1 MEACRGSIPPLRRC
15 VACCVAVVGWCA
27 YLSTCSCSCGNKGH
41 GALTQHQRAGVQLL
55 SAPSMVMSWCTWWQ
69 ARAGLLS
76 SGTSNAAIFVRI
88 CAAAAATHSEITS
101 ACYGPCP
108 CTNAA
113 WQRYCSGMPGWVR
126 LVLGHDFNSWA
137 VETRRGSIPPLRRCV
152 ACFVAVVG
160 WRAYST
166 TCPCSCGSCSNQF

>member
-1 MEACRGSIPPLRRC
+1 M
-15 VACCVAVVGWCA
+15 
-27 YLSTCSCSCGNKGH
+27 
-41 GALTQHQRAGVQLL
+41 L
-55 SAPSMVMSWCTWWQ
+55 SAPSMVMSWGTWWQ

-76 SGTSNAAIFVRI
+76 SGTNNAAIFMRI
-88 CAAAAATHSEITS
+88 CAAAAATGSEITS
-101 ACYGPCP
+101 ACYGPCL

-152 ACFVAVVG
+152 ACCVAVVG
-160 WRAYST
+160 WCANT
-166 TCPCSCGSCSNQF
+166 ATCPCSCGSWGKPIRNSIGRLWATSGHERRVAELLFRNAGVSRAGARI